1 MSRLKFVLIWFDDL
15 VFSVSLFFLNT
26 IGHYEQRPQTDFF
39 FMIKAAL
46 GVFSPGQTHSQVDA
60 SQHKFAKPELAYGI
74 AKGAQTVLKSAR
86 KSQKA
91 VDFTFL

>member
-1 MSRLKFVLIWFDDL
+1 
-15 VFSVSLFFLNT
+15 
-26 IGHYEQRPQTDFF
+26 
-39 FMIKAAL
+39 MIKAAL